1 MRRIGLE
8 LMSCEDLDMELREI
22 LEISGNK
29 IEGQETLSA
38 NQEILRQILEPLG
51 IIRSAKGT
59 WQGAFDK
66 TFLTPRYLET
76 FHAVIIQ
83 SFNDYKTYTPKEV
96 IAYIRRLL
104 HKERYKLVY
113 WQVGKERLYRYIILN
128 T

>member
-1 MRRIGLE
+1 MASPGALE
-8 LMSCEDLDMELREI
+8 NLEI
-22 LEISGNK
+22 LNSQEITQG
-29 IEGQETLSA
+29 
-38 NQEILRQILEPLG
+38 QEILRQILEPLG

-59 WQGAFDK
+59 WVGVFDK

-76 FHAVIIQ
+76 FHAVIIYF
-83 SFNDYKTYTPKEV
+83 FNDYNTYTPKEV